1 MVDRRI
7 LFPAV
12 LIGGGLIAL
21 ACTGNSVTQVSDL
34 TLLPVASQSMAPS
47 ATAGSAPSGTP
58 EPKPSTDDPL
68 LIAAKETVA
77 VLRAQGTQYLS
88 EEFRYYDMASLI
100 RGTLL
105 AATSDVDR
113 QTAVAL
119 TSLPTTTMTP
129 LPFVMPRTP
138 TPQAGVYPDPHYL
151 NLVYDGNS
159 PTPEEK
165 AFLDQLY
172 YDCYQRYWE
181 FISFQDGPPGPDFA
195 ERLAEYQWTDGNN
208 NQYDSSVPQFS
219 DFAAIVPQYSSYQ
232 LTVQYVVWL
241 SARGYYIRQSMVDP
255 SQLRLTWGGYEN
267 SPEGPNDAMF
277 NRATLN
283 GPDPLTGRYRIVFDV
298 NQQSNGKNRVRFELV
313 KTSTGLAIE
322 ELRLP
327 SPNGLTVCE
336 WDPASNRWK
345 LAVASHEV
353 YAQWRFMDFFHSI
366 GAATTPQQPW
376 TATPRP

>member
-7 LFPAV
+7 LFFAV
-12 LIGGGLIAL
+12 FVGGGLIAL

-47 ATAGSAPSGTP
+47 ATDGSAPSGTP

-77 VLRAQGTQYLS
+77 VLRARGTQYLS
-88 EEFRYYDMASLI
+88 EEYRYYDMASLI

-105 AATSDVDR
+105 AATSDGDR

-119 TSLPTTTMTP
+119 TSLPTATMTP

-151 NLVYDGNS
+151 NLVYDGNN

-195 ERLAEYQWTDGNN
+195 ERLAEYQWTDGDNG
-208 NQYDSSVPQFS
+208 QYDPGAPQYGDGPVPE
-219 DFAAIVPQYSSYQ
+219 YSSYQ
-232 LTVQYVVWL
+232 LTVQYVEWL
-241 SARGYYIRQSMVDP
+241 RSNGFYLRQSLIDP
-255 SQLRLTWGGYEN
+255 NQTRLVWGGYEN
-267 SPEGPNDAMF
+267 TNNDPHGESF
-277 NRATLN
+277 NRATLR
-283 GPDPLTGRYRIVFDV
+283 GPDPRTGRYVISFDV
-298 NQQSNGKNRVRFELV
+298 NQQSNGKNSVRFELIE
-313 KTSTGLAIE
+313 LASGRVAGE
-322 ELRLP
+322 WRLP
-327 SPNGLTVCE
+327 SPNELTLCE
-336 WDPASNRWK
+336 WDPSASKWK
-345 LAVASHEV
+345 LKVATQEM
-353 YAQWRFMDFFHSI
+353 YAQWRFMDFFPMV
-366 GAATTPQQPW
+366 GAAATPERPW
-376 TATPRP
+376 TPTPLP